1 MAAQSAPANNIS
13 SVKIFP
19 EDQRGVPEAEEKS
32 DSCLMEGEA

>member
-1 MAAQSAPANNIS
+1 MAAQSAPANSRISVNIY
-13 SVKIFP
+13 P